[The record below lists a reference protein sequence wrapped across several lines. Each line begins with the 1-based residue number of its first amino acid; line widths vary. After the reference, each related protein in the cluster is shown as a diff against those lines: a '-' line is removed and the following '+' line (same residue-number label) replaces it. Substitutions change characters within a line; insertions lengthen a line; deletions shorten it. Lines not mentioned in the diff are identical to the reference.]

1 MYTDEEERFTNGGA
15 AMESLAEQIISG
27 ARLGRR
33 DDLGV
38 LLETDLEELCR
49 AADQVRRT
57 LCGDRGELCTIVNGR
72 SGRCSE
78 DCRFCAQSCHYHTGA
93 EEYPFLPV
101 QEIVEEGKRNEA
113 AGVHRY
119 SIVTAG
125 RGLHGRE
132 LDVVVDS
139 LTGVNYVT
147 YLASS
152 SAPLSPLLDKDGKPL
167 TDTLPIDPLTQGQ
180 GAL

>member
-1 MYTDEEERFTNGGA
+1 M
-15 AMESLAEQIISG
+15 
-27 ARLGRR
+27 
-33 DDLGV
+33 
-38 LLETDLEELCR
+38 LET
-49 AADQVRRT
+49 QP
-57 LCGDRGELCTIVNGR
+57 GR
-72 SGRCSE
+72 FVLKSRES
-78 DCRFCAQSCHYHTGA
+78 
-93 EEYPFLPV
+93 
-101 QEIVEEGKRNEA
+101 
-113 AGVHRY
+113 
-119 SIVTAG
+119 
-125 RGLHGRE
+125 LHGRE